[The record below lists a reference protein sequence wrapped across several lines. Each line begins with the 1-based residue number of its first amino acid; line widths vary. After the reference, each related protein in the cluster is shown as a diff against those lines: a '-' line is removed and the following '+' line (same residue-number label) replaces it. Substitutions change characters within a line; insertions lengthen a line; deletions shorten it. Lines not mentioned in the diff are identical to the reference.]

1 MLEFLQESNFICP
14 QQSRFRSFDSCQS
27 QLLSI
32 VHDIYASFE
41 QNPTLEVGAN
51 LQDISKAFDKIW
63 QKGVTIQA
71 EASTEQ
77 QLQIR
82 KRLKK

>member
-51 LQDISKAFDKIW
+51 LQDISKGFDKIW
-63 QKGVTIQA
+63 QKGLLFKLKH
-71 EASTEQ
+71 
-77 QLQIR
+77 QLNNNY
-82 KRLKK
+82 KSEKG